1 MVLSVRC
8 LSSGISET
16 ERVSME
22 TCDLK
27 QQLGP
32 VSRRLFL
39 GQSAATASGLAVGAF
54 ALPEVLAAQQ
64 QARALGESSAK
75 AKQVIVIFLQGGLS
89 HLDSWDLKPYAPSEY
104 RGEFQPI
111 ATSQPGY
118 LISEHMPRLAQRAH
132 QFNVLRSVYHG
143 TPSHEAAIHWT
154 LTGYDYP
161 NANTTTKNRNIKP
174 SMGAIVSKS
183 MGPMRPGLPAY
194 VCVPDRGQLGD
205 RVRYAAATYLGIA
218 HDPFESGRLPDNA
231 TAAFAIPPNLSLA
244 AGTDLRRF
252 DQRLDLLRELDQLPR
267 RLDANGAMAGVDEF
281 NRQAVE
287 MLAHDE
293 TRKAFDLSQESVE
306 LRQQYGNSN
315 FAQRLVLA
323 RRLTEAG
330 VNFTLVNFSNN
341 QDWDTH
347 TNNFKSLKNTRLPE
361 LDQAV
366 SALLDDLEQRGL
378 LETTLVAV
386 FGEFGRTPKIN
397 PTAGRD
403 HWSNV
408 FSVML
413 TGGGLKRGQVI
424 GTSSPNGENPQNRPI
439 HFNEVLATMYHQLGV
454 PTDRVFQDQSGRPV
468 PILDGGVPIPE
479 LL

>member
-1 MVLSVRC
+1 MEPQC
-8 LSSGISET
+8 MGPQ
-16 ERVSME
+16 SMG
-22 TCDLK
+22 
-27 QQLGP
+27 QGHSQFG
-32 VSRRLFL
+32 RRLFL
-39 GQSAATASGLAVGAF
+39 GQSAVAASSLAVGAF
-54 ALPEVLAAQQ
+54 ALPAVIQAQQ
-64 QARALGESSAK
+64 IARTSTPAR
-75 AKQVIVIFLQGGLS
+75 QVIVIFLQGGQS
-89 HLDSWDLKPYAPSEY
+89 HLDSWDLKPHAPAEY

-111 ATSQPGY
+111 ATSVPGY
-118 LISEHMPRLAQRAH
+118 QISEHMPQLAQRTH

-161 NANTTTKNRNIKP
+161 NANTTTKNRNVKP
-174 SMGAIVSKS
+174 AMGSIVSKS
-183 MGPMRPGLPAY
+183 RGALRPGLPAY

-205 RVRYAAATYLGIA
+205 RVRYAAATYLGLA

-231 TAAFAIPPNLSLA
+231 TAPFAIPPNLSLA

-252 DQRLDLLRELDQLPR
+252 DQRLELLRDLDQLPKG
-267 RLDANGAMAGVDEF
+267 LDANGAMTGVDEF
-281 NRQAVE
+281 NRLAVE
-287 MLAHDE
+287 MLAHDT
-293 TRKAFDLSQESVE
+293 TRKAFDLSQEPLAV
-306 LRQQYGNSN
+306 RMRYGNSS
-315 FAQRLVLA
+315 FAQRVLLA
-323 RRLTEAG
+323 RRLAEAG

-341 QDWDTH
+341 QEWDTH
-347 TNNFKSLKNTRLPE
+347 GDNFNSLKKRRLPE

-366 SALLDDLEQRGL
+366 AALLDDLEDRGL
-378 LETTLVAV
+378 LDTTLVAV

-424 GTSSPNGENPQNRPI
+424 GTSSPNGENPHNRPI
-439 HFNEVLATMYHQLGV
+439 HFNEVLATIYHQLGL
-454 PTDRVFQDQSGRPV
+454 PTDRVFHDSSGRPV
-468 PILDGGVPIPE
+468 PILDSGVPIPE